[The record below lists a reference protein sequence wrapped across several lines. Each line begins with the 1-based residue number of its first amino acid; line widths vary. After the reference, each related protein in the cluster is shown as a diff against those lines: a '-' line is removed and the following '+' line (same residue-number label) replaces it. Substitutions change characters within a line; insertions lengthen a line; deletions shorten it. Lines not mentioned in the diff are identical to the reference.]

1 MQGFQKLREN
11 SKLQSSAVNKKQT
24 CKPSKPKV
32 MGKLEHRPFQTVTS
46 RKRRASIFT
55 DPFVRVRR
63 TGHKL
68 QHLCPLLS
76 QTPAVEDLSVA
87 LLKVIKLLRIGR
99 VQKPG

>member
-1 MQGFQKLREN
+1 MADGTLECEALADCTLCATDFTP
-11 SKLQSSAVNKKQT
+11 AVAAVHT
-24 CKPSKPKV
+24 E
-32 MGKLEHRPFQTVTS
+32 L
-46 RKRRASIFT
+46 

-99 VQKPG
+99 VQKPFVFIMLVAFPLTGVSTVG